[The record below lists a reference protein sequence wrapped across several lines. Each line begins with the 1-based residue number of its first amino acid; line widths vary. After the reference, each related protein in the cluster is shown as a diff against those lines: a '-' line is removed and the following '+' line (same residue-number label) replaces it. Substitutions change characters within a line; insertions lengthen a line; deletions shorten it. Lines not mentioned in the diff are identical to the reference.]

1 MYIVYRF
8 HCYTSTKAMQVR
20 AKYFCCTKVH
30 NINTETLLC
39 KYYANNSYSQ
49 ALYKNPCGIHVLPV
63 LSFSLSRPT
72 LFNGI
77 SLVNSFYCTL
87 SFEPCCC
94 YCNKF
99 FQKFFEKYGYN
110 PQDLY
115 FGFPCKP
122 ELQKKRVISHFIFI
136 LLIRLFFSSLV
147 CSAELPVPGLVH
159 PVLGAPVHRDQ
170 AGGGLRGQVL
180 LPGGE
185 QDGQIANNHLVGG
198 AYSESDC
205 LTVSVGFQSLCK
217 HYDW

>member
-1 MYIVYRF
+1 MD
-8 HCYTSTKAMQVR
+8 
-20 AKYFCCTKVH
+20 YFP
-30 NINTETLLC
+30 I
-39 KYYANNSYSQ
+39 
-49 ALYKNPCGIHVLPV
+49 GFF
-63 LSFSLSRPT
+63 SFFIIT
-72 LFNGI
+72 YMFMC
-77 SLVNSFYCTL
+77 F

-170 AGGGLRGQVL
+170 AGGGLRG
-180 LPGGE
+180 GGRA
-185 QDGQIANNHLVGG
+185 GQADRERRQGG
-198 AYSESDC
+198 PRAGKGDPWGC
-205 LTVSVGFQSLCK
+205 TVIPYQFSG
-217 HYDW
+217 